1 MLRATHGLFRYWHV
15 AHRPFAVLALTAV
28 VVHVA
33 VVVAVG
39 ATWLW

>member
-1 MLRATHGLFRYWHV
+1 VVWVSVAAVATPELR
-15 AHRPFAVLALTAV
+15 LTPAGAGSV